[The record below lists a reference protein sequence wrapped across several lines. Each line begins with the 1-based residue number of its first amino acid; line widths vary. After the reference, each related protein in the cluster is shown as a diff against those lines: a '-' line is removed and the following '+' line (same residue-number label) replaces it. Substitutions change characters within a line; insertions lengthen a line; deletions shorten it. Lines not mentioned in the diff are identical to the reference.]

1 MVNGALI
8 NATATAAEPAV
19 AHLLIMH
26 ARIVDGG
33 CKIEHPRRQPSHRV
47 QDAVRRDDAIVLSGD
62 ERDACIY
69 QRLLRVQHVGRGAL
83 PGLGLFANVIG
94 RRHLRLRGGDLRLA
108 GYELSPGRD
117 RVRADLVAGLI
128 EIEALL
134 RQALLGLANRRILDA
149 ALVNRY
155 RKLRDRRSTDRPVAL
170 QTNRTEA
177 MAFRLIGRKSA
188 LCFDA
193 WSAAGNRADRAE

>member
-1 MVNGALI
+1 VLRGDKRD
-8 NATATAAEPAV
+8 
-19 AHLLIMH
+19 
-26 ARIVDGG
+26 ARIDQ
-33 CKIEHPRRQPSHRV
+33 C
-47 QDAVRRDDAIVLSGD
+47 
-62 ERDACIY
+62 
-69 QRLLRVQHVGRGAL
+69 LLRVEYVERGAL